1 MAKENKIEKKK
12 TAPAGFR
19 FLEHTADI
27 KVEAWGPDFAGALKQ
42 AALAMFSVL
51 GSGPEREQMEIEE
64 RAADRGQLV
73 VGLLSRVLA
82 ECDARERL
90 AVSIEILE
98 CGTNPPRVKARVGLA
113 QTRPKDA
120 IKAVT
125 YHQLEVEEGKDG
137 ACRIRVVF
145 DV

>member
-1 MAKENKIEKKK
+1 MLA
-12 TAPAGFR
+12 APFNRVAN
-19 FLEHTADI
+19 
-27 KVEAWGPDFAGALKQ
+27 
-42 AALAMFSVL
+42 S
-51 GSGPEREQMEIEE
+51 SGPPAVNQSL
-64 RAADRGQLV
+64 AATGKRCGSRLHRRYRGFALVITLALMVLLTLLV